1 MSLDSTPLTVLRPEP
16 SSGDYRIPPTRPTAA
31 TEPRVPAGRRRL
43 DHVDL
48 LRGLVMVLMVL
59 DHVRDYFTAV
69 RFDPTDLTRTDLA
82 LFATRWITH
91 YCAPVFVFL
100 AGASAWIAGTRRT
113 RGQLARFLLS
123 RGLWL
128 ILLEVTVISFGWYFS
143 TRWTM
148 GARAQV
154 IWAIGASMVAL
165 AGLIHLPRAAVA
177 AFGLA
182 LVVGHN
188 LLDGVAPAAFGAFA
202 PLWRILHVPGPLG
215 IVPVSV
221 TYPLVPWIGLMALGY
236 AAGPAVFSQDAG
248 APLRVAW
255 AGALMILGFVVLR
268 ALNGYGDPSLR
279 LDDGSPALLAMSFL
293 NLTKYPPSLL
303 YVLMTLGP
311 ALVVLAL
318 LRRAKGP
325 VADVFVTFGRVPLL
339 FYVAHLYLVHALAV
353 GAGVAQGFPGS
364 AIRTVY
370 RLLPAGYGFG
380 LPVVYLVWLCVVAAL
395 YPVCRR
401 YAALKARSRA
411 WWLSYL

>member
-1 MSLDSTPLTVLRPEP
+1 VSTGLRSEP
-16 SSGDYRIPPTRPTAA
+16 SSGEYRIPARPTAA
-31 TEPRVPAGRRRL
+31 AESQVPAGRRRL

-48 LRGLVMVLMVL
+48 LRGLVMVIMVL
-59 DHVRDYFTAV
+59 DHVRDYFTVV

-128 ILLEVTVISFGWYFS
+128 ILVEVTVISLGWYFT
-143 TRWTM
+143 TRWTN

-154 IWAIGASMVAL
+154 IWAIGGSMVVL
-165 AGLIHLPRAAVA
+165 AGLIRLPRAAVA
-177 AFGLA
+177 AFGLV

-202 PLWRILHVPGPLG
+202 PLWHVLHVPGPLG
-215 IVPVSV
+215 IVPVFV
-221 TYPLVPWIGLMALGY
+221 TYPLIPWVGVMALGY
-236 AAGPAVFSQDAG
+236 AAGPTVFSQDAG
-248 APLRVAW
+248 APRRIAW

-268 ALNGYGDPSLR
+268 ALNGYGDPSPR
-279 LDDGSPALLAMSFL
+279 LEDGSPALLVMSFL
-293 NLTKYPPSLL
+293 NVTKYPPSLL
-303 YVLMTLGP
+303 FVLMTLGP
-311 ALVVLAL
+311 ALVALAL

-325 VADVFVTFGRVPLL
+325 VADFFVTFGRVPFL
-339 FYVAHLYLVHALAV
+339 FYVTHLYLVHALAV
-353 GAGVAQGFPGS
+353 AAGVAQGFPGS
-364 AIRTVY
+364 AIRTLY
-370 RLLPAGYGFG
+370 RYLPEGYGFG

>member
-1 MSLDSTPLTVLRPEP
+1 
-16 SSGDYRIPPTRPTAA
+16 
-31 TEPRVPAGRRRL
+31 
-43 DHVDL
+43 
-48 LRGLVMVLMVL
+48 MVIMVL
-59 DHVRDYFTAV
+59 DHVRAYFTEA

-113 RGQLARFLLS
+113 RGQLARFLLT

-128 ILLEVTVISFGWYFS
+128 ILLEVTVISFGWYFT

-154 IWAIGASMVAL
+154 IWAIGGSMVVL

-182 LVVGHN
+182 LVLGHN
-188 LLDGVAPAAFGAFA
+188 LLDGVAPAAFGSFA
-202 PLWRILHVPGPLG
+202 PLWHLLHAPGPLG
-215 IVPVSV
+215 IVPVFV
-221 TYPLVPWIGLMALGY
+221 RYPLVPWAGVMALGY
-236 AAGPAVFSQDAG
+236 VAGPAVFSQDTG
-248 APLRVAW
+248 APRRIAW
-255 AGALMILGFVVLR
+255 AGALMVLGFVLLR
-268 ALNGYGDPSLR
+268 TLNGYGDPSPR
-279 LDDGSPALLAMSFL
+279 LDDGSPALMAMSFL

-303 YVLMTLGP
+303 FLLMTLGP
-311 ALVVLAL
+311 ALVALTL
-318 LRRAKGP
+318 LRRARGP
-325 VADVFVTFGRVPLL
+325 VPNVLVTFGRVPFL
-339 FYVAHLYLVHALAV
+339 FYVTHLYLVHALAV
-353 GAGVAQGFPGS
+353 AAGVAQGFPDS
-364 AIRTVY
+364 AIRVVS
-370 RLLPAGYGFG
+370 RDLPAGYGFG
-380 LPVVYLVWLCVVAAL
+380 LPVVYLVWLWVVAAL

>member
-1 MSLDSTPLTVLRPEP
+1 MSPMSTMPRPEP
-16 SSGDYRIPPTRPTAA
+16 SSGEYRIPQARPAVA
-31 TEPRVPAGRRRL
+31 TESQVAAGRRRL

-48 LRGLVMVLMVL
+48 LRGLVMVIMVL
-59 DHVRDYFTAV
+59 DHVRDYFSVA

-91 YCAPVFVFL
+91 YCAPVFIFL

-113 RGQLARFLLS
+113 DRQLARFLLS

-128 ILLEVTVISFGWYFS
+128 ILLEVTVINFGWYFS

-154 IWAIGASMVAL
+154 IWAIGASMVVL
-165 AGLIHLPRAAVA
+165 AGLIRLPRAAVA

-202 PLWRILHVPGPLG
+202 PLWHVLHVPGPLG
-215 IVPVSV
+215 IMPVFV
-221 TYPLVPWIGLMALGY
+221 TYPLVPWVGLMALGY

-248 APLRVAW
+248 APRRIAW

-268 ALNGYGDPSLR
+268 TFNGYGDPSPR
-279 LDDGSPALLAMSFL
+279 LDDGSPAILAMSFL
-293 NLTKYPPSLL
+293 NVTKYPPSLL
-303 YVLMTLGP
+303 FVLMTLGP
-311 ALVVLAL
+311 ALVALAL

-325 VADVFVTFGRVPLL
+325 LADVFVTFGRVPFL
-339 FYVAHLYLVHALAV
+339 FYVTHLYLVHALAV
-353 GAGVAQGFPGS
+353 AAGVAQGFPGS

-370 RLLPAGYGFG
+370 RLLPEGYGFG
-380 LPVVYLVWLCVVAAL
+380 LPVVYLVWLGVVAAL